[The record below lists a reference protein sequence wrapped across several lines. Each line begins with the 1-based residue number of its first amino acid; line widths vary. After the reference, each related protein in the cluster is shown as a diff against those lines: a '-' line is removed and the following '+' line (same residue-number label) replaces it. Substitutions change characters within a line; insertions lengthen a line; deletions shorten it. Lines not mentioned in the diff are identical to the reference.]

1 MFRETRRKKQE
12 LSKEECID
20 ILQTAKTAVLGVVGD
35 TVPIN
40 FLYANYKIYFHGAKN
55 GHKIDAINKCNKVS
69 LCVVDKDDVIEEEL
83 TTYFKSVI
91 LFGKARILNT
101 DKEIFHA
108 AKVFGL
114 KYNNDVTTV
123 EKEIKREWN
132 ALSCIEIKIEHM
144 TGKEAI
150 ELTRKRG

>member
-1 MFRETRRKKQE
+1 MGARPDLRQGKQ
-12 LSKEECID
+12 
-20 ILQTAKTAVLGVVGD
+20 ILLGCFGR
-35 TVPIN
+35 
-40 FLYANYKIYFHGAKN
+40 AG
-55 GHKIDAINKCNKVS
+55 
-69 LCVVDKDDVIEEEL
+69 VVDKDDVVEEEL

-114 KYNNDVTTV
+114 KYNNDVTAV

>member
-1 MFRETRRKKQE
+1 MPKAMRSIYKRKLEKPQR
-12 LSKEECID
+12 
-20 ILQTAKTAVLGVVGD
+20 
-35 TVPIN
+35 
-40 FLYANYKIYFHGAKN
+40 
-55 GHKIDAINKCNKVS
+55 KV
-69 LCVVDKDDVIEEEL
+69 
-83 TTYFKSVI
+83 
-91 LFGKARILNT
+91 NT

-108 AKVFGL
+108 TKVFGL
-114 KYNNDVTTV
+114 KYNNDVTAV

>member
-1 MFRETRRKKQE
+1 M
-12 LSKEECID
+12 LH
-20 ILQTAKTAVLGVVGD
+20 
-35 TVPIN
+35 
-40 FLYANYKIYFHGAKN
+40 LYCK
-55 GHKIDAINKCNKVS
+55 
-69 LCVVDKDDVIEEEL
+69 
-83 TTYFKSVI
+83 FK
-91 LFGKARILNT
+91 T
-101 DKEIFHA
+101 DKEIFHS

-114 KYNNDVTTV
+114 KYNNDVTAV

>member
-1 MFRETRRKKQE
+1 MLTQK
-12 LSKEECID
+12 
-20 ILQTAKTAVLGVVGD
+20 V

-40 FLYANYKIYFHGAKN
+40 FVYANDKIYFHGAKN

>member
-1 MFRETRRKKQE
+1 MLLKKNLQ
-12 LSKEECID
+12 L
-20 ILQTAKTAVLGVVGD
+20 IL
-35 TVPIN
+35 
-40 FLYANYKIYFHGAKN
+40 
-55 GHKIDAINKCNKVS
+55 
-69 LCVVDKDDVIEEEL
+69 
-83 TTYFKSVI
+83 KSVI

-108 AKVFGL
+108 TKVFGL
-114 KYNNDVTTV
+114 KYNNDVTAV

>member
-1 MFRETRRKKQE
+1 MTQK
-12 LSKEECID
+12 
-20 ILQTAKTAVLGVVGD
+20 V
-35 TVPIN
+35 TVQIN
-40 FLYANYKIYFHGAKN
+40 FVYADDKIYFHGAKS
-55 GHKIDAINKCNKVS
+55 GYKIDEINKCNKVS
-69 LCVVDKDDVIEEEL
+69 LCVVDKEL
-83 TTYFKSVI
+83 TTYFNSVI

-114 KYNNDVTTV
+114 KYNNDVTAV

-132 ALSCIEIKIEHM
+132 ALSCIEIDIEHM